1 MMLYTIIKENTY
13 QDSIVL
19 MLLSQK
25 LSAMDG
31 VNKASVMMGTPAN
44 KDIFKGADLGTPELE
59 TASANDI
66 VIVVDTDDESKVDE
80 VNNAVDTELAGGSG
94 SDDSAKSQEAH
105 NWNRALELANNPN
118 MALISIPGTYAAMEA
133 ENALHNGLH
142 VFMFS
147 DNVPKED
154 EVRLKTACT

>member
-1 MMLYTIIKENTY
+1 MMLYTIIKDNTY

-44 KDIFKGADLGTPELE
+44 KDIFKGAGLGTPELE

-66 VIVVDTDDESKVDE
+66 VIVIDTDDESKVEEVDE
-80 VNNAVDTELAGGSG
+80 AVETELAGGGG
-94 SDDSAKSQEAH
+94 SDDSQKSSEAH
-105 NWNRALELANNPN
+105 NWKRALRSEEHTSELQSRFDLVCRLLLEKKK
-118 MALISIPGTYAAMEA
+118 LITRSTLIILTF
-133 ENALHNGLH
+133 L
-142 VFMFS
+142 FS
-147 DNVPKED
+147 
-154 EVRLKTACT
+154 LI